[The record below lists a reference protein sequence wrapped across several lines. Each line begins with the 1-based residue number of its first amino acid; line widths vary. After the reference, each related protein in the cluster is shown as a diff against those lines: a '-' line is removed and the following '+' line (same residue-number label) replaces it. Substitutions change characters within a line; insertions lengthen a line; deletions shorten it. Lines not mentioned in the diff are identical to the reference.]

1 MKIKCYKHINQLNN
15 KILTLMLMFKVQIQT
30 YKIIRFHIGWRKD
43 PKEQNMELELIEKIN
58 YTNINIF

>member
-30 YKIIRFHIGWRKD
+30 YKIIRFHIG
-43 PKEQNMELELIEKIN
+43 
-58 YTNINIF
+58 